1 MYDWYPKQWWKDVDE
16 SIIKCTAE
24 QIENFLDKVLT
35 LRRYPETD
43 DVSATTQA
51 GIVSSLWPYM
61 SLLHTPTHIAT
72 LCVDRNIAKVW
83 LPIQT

>member
-24 QIENFLDKVLT
+24 QIESFLDKVLT

-51 GIVSSLWPYM
+51 GIVSSCG
-61 SLLHTPTHIAT
+61 HT
-72 LCVDRNIAKVW
+72 
-83 LPIQT
+83 